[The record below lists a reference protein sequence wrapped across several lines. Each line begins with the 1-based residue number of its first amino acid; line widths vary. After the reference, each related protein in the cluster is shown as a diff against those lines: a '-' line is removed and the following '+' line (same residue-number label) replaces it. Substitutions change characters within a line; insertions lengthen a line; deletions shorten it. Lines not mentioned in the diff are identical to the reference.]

1 MSKQLKQV
9 IKLSQQ
15 TGDRVIVFDNS
26 APEESFVLM
35 TLDQYQDLINS
46 DSNSLTE
53 KKIVDN
59 IGSNN
64 EKSKKNNN
72 WSIPSQ
78 VKEES
83 ES

>member
-83 ES
+83 E

>member
-15 TGDRVIVFDNS
+15 TGDKVIVFDNS

-35 TLDQYQDLINS
+35 TLDQYQALISSKS
-46 DSNSLTE
+46 DSLTE
-53 KKIVDN
+53 KKIIDN

-64 EKSKKNNN
+64 EKSRKNNN
-72 WSIPSQ
+72 WKIPSQ
-78 VKEES
+78 IKEES
-83 ES
+83 ED

>member
-26 APEESFVLM
+26 VPEESFVLM

-83 ES
+83 E

>member
-72 WSIPSQ
+72 WSISSQ

-83 ES
+83 E

>member
-46 DSNSLTE
+46 DSNSLTD

-83 ES
+83 E